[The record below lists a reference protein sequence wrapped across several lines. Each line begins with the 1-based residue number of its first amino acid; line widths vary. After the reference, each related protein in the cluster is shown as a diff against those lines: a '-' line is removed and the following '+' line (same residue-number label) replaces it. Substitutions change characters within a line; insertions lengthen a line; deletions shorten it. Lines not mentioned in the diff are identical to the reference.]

1 MNDSRK
7 TRIEAISDGVIAI
20 AITLLALELKI
31 PHLAKKN
38 FYDSFLE
45 IIPLIP
51 GVLTFMLSFVSIA
64 IFWVNHHRLTHHIK
78 HIDGKMVWTNTAFL
92 MFQTLIP
99 FATRLISE
107 NPQNVLSVL
116 IYSIILLGGSTT
128 FALFHYFI
136 HKNDPISKNS
146 IERSLIGPVFYLGAI
161 FATFVSIWIS
171 YLFLIIPLVYYFVP
185 RSSKKKDEYT
195 WTE

>member
-1 MNDSRK
+1 MQDSRK

-31 PHLAKKN
+31 PHLGEKD
-38 FYDSFLE
+38 FYDSFTE

-64 IFWVNHHRLTHHIK
+64 IFWVNHNRLTQHIK
-78 HIDGKMVWTNTAFL
+78 YVNGRIIWTNTAFL
-92 MFQTLIP
+92 MCQTLIP

-116 IYSIILLGGSTT
+116 VYSIILFGSSAT
-128 FALFHYFI
+128 FALLHYFI
-136 HKNDPISKNS
+136 HQRDPISRNS
-146 IERSLIGPVFYLGAI
+146 IERSVVGPIFYIGAI
-161 FATFVSIWIS
+161 VATLVSIWIS
-171 YLFLIIPLVYYFVP
+171 YLFLIVPLAYYFIP
-185 RSSKKKDEYT
+185 RSSKKEEDYI
-195 WTE
+195 WD